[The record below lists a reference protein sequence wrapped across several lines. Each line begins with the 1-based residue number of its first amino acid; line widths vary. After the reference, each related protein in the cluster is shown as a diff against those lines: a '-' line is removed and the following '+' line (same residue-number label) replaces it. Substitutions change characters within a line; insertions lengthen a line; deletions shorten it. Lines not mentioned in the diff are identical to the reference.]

1 MSFATNSVDDA
12 LKQLSDAVKDRCEEE
27 RLPAD
32 VRVVRTPVALVF
44 VRGDRAEPG
53 AALAQQV
60 VASFGYWN
68 TESAKYLDLVFF
80 GWWKEGKTVG
90 FQSHDAGRLF
100 IDCYEQVQ
108 RLSKWRYSGET
119 DILLADFEMA
129 VKPDGTLENGAFSFR
144 RSIPLPVEAMIA
156 NGRTRSLDA
165 LVHELVTEARVV
177 FEKHPL
183 QGTAFE
189 ISDRIAWTRGRRALF
204 DRLKDLFLRDWGK
217 VYDELRPF
225 AVCDLSI

>member
-1 MSFATNSVDDA
+1 M
-12 LKQLSDAVKDRCEEE
+12 
-27 RLPAD
+27 
-32 VRVVRTPVALVF
+32 F

-53 AALAQQV
+53 ATLAQQV
-60 VASFGYWN
+60 VASFGHWN

-90 FQSHDAGRLF
+90 FQSHDDGRLF

-119 DILLADFEMA
+119 DILLVDFEMA
-129 VKPDGTLENGAFSFR
+129 VKPDGTLENGVFSFR
-144 RSIPLPVEAMIA
+144 HSIPLPVEAMIA
-156 NGRTRSLDA
+156 SGRTRSLDA

-177 FEKHPL
+177 FESHPL

-189 ISDRIAWTRGRRALF
+189 VSDRIAWTRGRERSSIGSKTCSCAIGAKCTTSCG
-204 DRLKDLFLRDWGK
+204 RLRC
-217 VYDELRPF
+217 V
-225 AVCDLSI
+225 I

>member
-1 MSFATNSVDDA
+1 
-12 LKQLSDAVKDRCEEE
+12 
-27 RLPAD
+27 
-32 VRVVRTPVALVF
+32 
-44 VRGDRAEPG
+44 
-53 AALAQQV
+53 
-60 VASFGYWN
+60 
-68 TESAKYLDLVFF
+68 
-80 GWWKEGKTVG
+80 
-90 FQSHDAGRLF
+90 
-100 IDCYEQVQ
+100 VQ